1 MAEYPKDLDGGG
13 GPLLTMKALRIAALV
28 LACAGLFLLYLY
40 AVRSEIP
47 PVRIAEITPA
57 MNFASVRVSGE
68 VVRSGGASASGGW
81 VFAVDDGSGE
91 IAVFCSRTQTE
102 ALKAAGKIPR
112 RGDRIETAG
121 SLNVGAEKGIRLR
134 MIAPEQMT
142 ILRRDSAADRSP
154 VSLVRLSDVQSV
166 DRGRQVMTRGLLK
179 AVSVPG
185 RGSKAPYQ
193 LVLEEGDCTLTVIF
207 WDDAFSSPERT
218 LPVPG
223 KRIEVC
229 GTVDR
234 FRDQVRLKLQ
244 DLSGLRVMAD
254 EPSQTMDERVSP

>member
-1 MAEYPKDLDGGG
+1 MAEKPGNLDGGG
-13 GPLLTMKALRIAALV
+13 GPLLTMKALRIAALI
-28 LACAGLFLLYLY
+28 LACAGLFLLYLF
-40 AVRSEIP
+40 AARSEIP
-47 PVRIAEITPA
+47 PVRVAEITPA
-57 MNFASVRVSGE
+57 MNFACVRVSGE
-68 VVRSGGASASGGW
+68 VVRSGSASSGGW
-81 VFAVDDGSGE
+81 VFAVNDGSGE
-91 IAVFCSRTQTE
+91 LAVFCSRTQTE
-102 ALKAAGKIPR
+102 VLKAAGKIPR

-134 MIAPEQMT
+134 MLAPEHMT
-142 ILRRDSAADRSP
+142 LLRRDSAADRSP
-154 VSLVRLSDVQSV
+154 VSVVRLSDVQSV

-179 AVSVPG
+179 AVNVPG

-193 LVLEEGDCTLTVIF
+193 LVLEEGVCRLTVIF

-223 KRIEVC
+223 KRLEVC

-234 FRDQVRLKLQ
+234 FRDEVRLKLE

-254 EPSQTMDERVSP
+254 EPPQTMDERGPL